1 MKTGD
6 TIKFDF
12 TVDQTFRGQT
22 NREALC
28 SGLDVALCFS
38 DISIEKGEY
47 EITLTKLQPLRETS
61 NLEVSK

>member
-12 TVDQTFRGQT
+12 TVDRTFTGQT

-28 SGLDVALCFS
+28 GGLDVALCLS
-38 DISIEKGEY
+38 DIRIGKGEY
-47 EITLTKLQPLRETS
+47 EITLTKLQPLRKTS
-61 NLEVSK
+61 NLEESK

>member
-6 TIKFDF
+6 TIKFVF
-12 TVDQTFRGQT
+12 TVVPFTGQT

-38 DISIEKGEY
+38 DTSIEKGEY
-47 EITLTKLQPLRETS
+47 EITLTKMQPLRKTS